1 MAQEAD
7 KPFLALS
14 LPRTCRRG
22 AGAQNQGPLPGCKLS
37 EGRRCVSEKTCLF
50 TSITFIVDNRKKTE
64 EQKKAIK
71 IISVWDMFFF
81 VFSVYVI
88 SLVFF
93 I

>member
-1 MAQEAD
+1 M
-7 KPFLALS
+7 
-14 LPRTCRRG
+14 
-22 AGAQNQGPLPGCKLS
+22 
-37 EGRRCVSEKTCLF
+37 
-50 TSITFIVDNRKKTE
+50 

-71 IISVWDMFFF
+71 IISGWGMFFF